1 MMIFT
6 LPFDTPSKKNSRVTD
21 TRTGRTFPNRKF
33 VEWHKNAVAYFRSHF
48 SKDFK
53 PFGCPVFVD
62 IVFTHGTLRRCD
74 SDNKV
79 SSILDLLVDVG
90 MIPDDNWQIVRNIC
104 VTNRYEK
111 GFSSCTVEV
120 RPYE

>member
-1 MMIFT
+1 MIFT

-33 VEWHKNAVAYFRSHF
+33 VEWHKKASAYFRSHF
-48 SKDFK
+48 SNDFK
-53 PFGCPVFVD
+53 PFDGPVQIDMTFN
-62 IVFTHGTLRRCD
+62 HGTLRRCD

-90 MIPDDNWQIVRNIC
+90 LIPDDNWQIVRTIC
-104 VTNRYEK
+104 ISNRYEK

>member
-1 MMIFT
+1 MIFT

-21 TRTGRTFPNRKF
+21 TRTGRSFPNKKF
-33 VEWHKNAVAYFRSHF
+33 TEWHKTAVAYLRYNFI
-48 SKDFK
+48 KDMK
-53 PFGCPVFVD
+53 PFKGPVQVD
-62 IVFTHGTLRRCD
+62 MTFTHGTMRRAD

-90 MIPDDNWQIVRNIC
+90 MIPDDSWTIVRSIG

>member
-1 MMIFT
+1 MIFT

-21 TRTGRTFPNRKF
+21 TRTGRTFPNKKF
-33 VEWHKNAVAYFRSHF
+33 TEWHKKAVAYLRLNFL
-48 SKDFK
+48 KDMK
-53 PFGCPVFVD
+53 PFNGPVQVD
-62 IVFTHGTLRRCD
+62 MTFTHGTMRRAD

-90 MIPDDNWQIVRNIC
+90 MIPDDSWTIVRSIG

>member
-1 MMIFT
+1 MIFT

-21 TRTGRTFPNRKF
+21 TRTGRSFPNKKF
-33 VEWHKNAVAYFRSHF
+33 TEWHKKAVAYLRLNFI
-48 SKDFK
+48 KDMK
-53 PFGCPVFVD
+53 PFDGPVQVD
-62 IVFTHGTLRRCD
+62 MTFTHGTLKRCD

-79 SSILDLLVDVG
+79 SSILDLIVDVG
-90 MIPDDNWQIVRNIC
+90 FIPDDNWQIVRRIG